1 MTTFR
6 KTDREFTETLF
17 KNAQQQQSAGSLGSE
32 VLKEFLIDPKTG
44 EMLPVKFENTVLQLD
59 QHGLPVVYKEKVNVL
74 MDCGHRACSLEQ
86 VLGKSKYGHTVCT
99 KCQLYTCAICG
110 LKLCDKDVLWLEE
123 GGIREALCPEH
134 EKDIMVARVKT
145 GIARLTG
152 NTLKY
157 LCGWSGDE
165 YDE

>member
-1 MTTFR
+1 MV
-6 KTDREFTETLF
+6 
-17 KNAQQQQSAGSLGSE
+17 Q
-32 VLKEFLIDPKTG
+32 
-44 EMLPVKFENTVLQLD
+44 
-59 QHGLPVVYKEKVNVL
+59 KEKGNVL

-86 VLGKSKYGHTVCT
+86 VLGRCKYGHTVCT
-99 KCQLYTCAICG
+99 RCQLYTCAICG
-110 LKLCDKDVLWLEE
+110 LKLCDKDVLWLED

-134 EKDIMVARVKT
+134 EKDIMIARVKT